1 MRTGR
6 SLLLFSTLTLAA
18 CGPLAEEDASFDE
31 LEDALFADV
40 DADGLDDAIEDQL
53 AVKYAPEVRLAPS
66 SIDWTRPANVDWYLA
81 RVHMRFN
88 HSGCP
93 DCQVLALG
101 TSTQSNLS
109 TRSHQTKNWLCSHT
123 STTYASNQSH
133 KEFFLQPPDDAVHSG
148 APSSDWRVYVH
159 VKPSVV
165 VSAGHDIQ
173 YWFFYPYN
181 DSIAS
186 VNHEADW
193 EHITVSTDS
202 AGNFHSAWY
211 AQHSGGV
218 RYTAS
223 QLSWNGT
230 HPIVYS
236 ADGSHASY
244 PAVGDWPLI
253 LGMYD
258 HTYTGGPAWQTWNNW
273 VNVGEKGAARN
284 GQLFIAYGGR
294 WGEVGELDDT
304 SGPQGPSFQGSW
316 NTY

>member
-6 SLLLFSTLTLAA
+6 FLLFSTLSLAA
-18 CGPLAEEDASFDE
+18 CGPLAEEDASIGE
-31 LEDALFADV
+31 HSDALIADV

-53 AVKYAPEVRLAPS
+53 AAQYAPEVRLAPT
-66 SIDWTRPANVDWYLA
+66 SIDWARPANVDWYLA
-81 RVHMRFN
+81 RVHMRFD
-88 HSGCP
+88 HSGCS

-101 TSTQSNLS
+101 TPTQSNLS
-109 TRSHQTKNWLCSHT
+109 TQSHKTKNWICSHGST
-123 STTYASNQSH
+123 SYSSSQSR
-133 KEFFLQPPDDAVHSG
+133 KEFFLQPPDDTVHNG
-148 APSSDWRVYVH
+148 APASAWRVYVH

-165 VSAGHDIQ
+165 VAGGYDIQ

-181 DSIAS
+181 DFIAS

-193 EHITVSTDS
+193 EHITVSTNS
-202 AGNFHSAWY
+202 AGAFQSAWY
-211 AQHSGGV
+211 AKHSDGA

-244 PAVGDWPLI
+244 PAAGAWPLV
-253 LGMYD
+253 LGVSD
-258 HTYTGGPAWQTWNNW
+258 HTYDGGPVWQTWTNW
-273 VNVGEKGAARN
+273 VNVGEKSAPRN
-284 GQLFIAYGGR
+284 GQLFIKYGGR

-316 NTY
+316 NNF